1 MEGEKIIEFQLVGIK
16 TAEFAT
22 FDQDFDPNGLF
33 AVNTNLNYSYQI
45 EEKLVIVNAK
55 FIFLCNEKPVIAI
68 AVNCYFNLRQWDE
81 YYIESEQKLTLSK
94 NLAQHIAVI
103 TIGTTRGIL
112 HTKTEGTLLNSLLL
126 PSINVLELVPNDI
139 IIGGKQ

>member
-1 MEGEKIIEFQLVGIK
+1 MEEEKIIQFQLIGIK
-16 TAEFAT
+16 TVEFAT
-22 FDQDFDPNGLF
+22 FEQDFVADGEF
-33 AVNTNLNYSYQI
+33 MVNTNLNYSFHL
-45 EEKLVIVNAK
+45 EDKVVIVNAK

-81 YYIESEQKLTLSK
+81 YYSESEQKLTLPK

-103 TIGTTRGIL
+103 TIGTTRGVL

-139 IIGGKQ
+139 IIGGK

>member
-1 MEGEKIIEFQLVGIK
+1 MEEEKKIEFQLIGIK
-16 TAEFAT
+16 TVEFAT
-22 FDQDFDPNGLF
+22 FENDFVADGEF
-33 AVNTNLNYSYQI
+33 MVNTNLNYSFHV
-45 EEKLVIVNAK
+45 EDKVVIVNAK
-55 FIFLCNEKPVIAI
+55 FIYLCNGKPVIVI
-68 AVNCYFNLRQWDE
+68 AVNFYFNLRQWDE
-81 YYIESEQKLTLSK
+81 YYNETEKTLTVLK

-139 IIGGKQ
+139 IIGGK

>member
-1 MEGEKIIEFQLVGIK
+1 MEGERIIEFQLVGIK

-22 FDQDFDPNGLF
+22 FESDFVVDGEF
-33 AVNTNLNYSYQI
+33 MVNTNLNYSFHT
-45 EEKLVIVNAK
+45 EDNVVIVNAK

-81 YYIESEQKLTLSK
+81 YYIESEHKLTLPI

-139 IIGGKQ
+139 IIGGK